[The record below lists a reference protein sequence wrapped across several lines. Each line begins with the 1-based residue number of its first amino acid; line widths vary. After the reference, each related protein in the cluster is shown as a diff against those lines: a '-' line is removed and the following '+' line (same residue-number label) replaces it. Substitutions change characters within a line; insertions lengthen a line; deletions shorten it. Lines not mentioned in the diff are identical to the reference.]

1 LQQPHAGRK
10 FGRLM
15 LTFLSESICR
25 MLGRT
30 PRRPALRALPAG
42 PDFNSDLRV
51 LMGAFRRAELRLVSE
66 PEDHDIPVA
75 APGAA
80 AFVAGQGARVYSLD
94 VFRDRGPRR
103 PRAA

>member
-1 LQQPHAGRK
+1 
-10 FGRLM
+10 M
-15 LTFLSESICR
+15 LTFLSELICR
-25 MLGRT
+25 MLGKAQ
-30 PRRPALRALPAG
+30 RRPVLRALPAAT
-42 PDFNSDLRV
+42 DFNNDLRV

-66 PEDHDIPVA
+66 PEERDIPVA

-94 VFRDRGPRR
+94 VFRNRGPRP